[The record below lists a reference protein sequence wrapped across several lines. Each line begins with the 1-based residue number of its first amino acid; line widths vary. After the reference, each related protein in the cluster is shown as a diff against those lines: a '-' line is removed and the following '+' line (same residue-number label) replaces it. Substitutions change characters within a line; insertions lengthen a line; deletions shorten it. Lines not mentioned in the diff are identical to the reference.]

1 VSKIKEV
8 SRTER
13 KEALKESV
21 DKYLEAIENQI
32 GDLKKVGKNAMVIG
46 GAIVAAYAITELLLP
61 APRRQEDNTLAL
73 NPRHEEEEGDSLIW
87 TAMKGAATT
96 LLLTLAKD
104 KLMDLIEHLTQNDA
118 EVNS

>member
-1 VSKIKEV
+1 MSKTKEV

-32 GDLKKVGKNAMVIG
+32 GDLKKVGKNAAVIG

-61 APRRQEDNTLAL
+61 APRREEGNALPMNT
-73 NPRHEEEEGDSLIW
+73 RHEDEGDSFIW
-87 TAMKGAATT
+87 TAIKGAATT
-96 LLLTLAKD
+96 LLLTLAKE
-104 KLMDLIEHLTQNDA
+104 KLMDLIDHLTEQNA
-118 EVNS
+118 ETNS